1 MGLEDKG
8 RGGGRVNRK
17 KCQYYAHMNTKMK
30 RKVRKEKEQLLH
42 LNKILREDAGKAK
55 KKRNRSEK
63 KTGRTTSRK
72 AIKTIKWLSPS

>member
-1 MGLEDKG
+1 M
-8 RGGGRVNRK
+8 NRK

-55 KKRNRSEK
+55 KKKRNRSEK